1 MHHLA
6 ANSSFVSICNVQ
18 DSLSED
24 DVMLLDPGKEV
35 SCHYLENAYALLLE
49 LCVLSGIHMGRP
61 FSQ

>member
-6 ANSSFVSICNVQ
+6 DSLFVSICNIQ

-24 DVMLLDPGKEV
+24 DVMLLDTGKEA